1 MKWIYISVIP
11 IFLPKTVIQKHY
23 SQRVMAYMIHEL
35 EQGHKASDVK
45 AWPKDVFHWPSKGHL
60 PASSEK
66 LDFSCPVYHKHQ
78 KGKHFPSLKAIHQGS
93 KNLEATKI
101 RVAGV
106 KKEVH
111 IVCNTTKECVKLTFI
126 LVEVYTSHLTQ

>member
-1 MKWIYISVIP
+1 
-11 IFLPKTVIQKHY
+11 
-23 SQRVMAYMIHEL
+23 MIHEL

-45 AWPKDVFHWPSKGHL
+45 AWPKDVFHGPPKGNL
-60 PASSEK
+60 LASSEK

-78 KGKHFPSLKAIHQGS
+78 NSKHFPSLKAIHQGS

-111 IVCNTTKECVKLTFI
+111 IVWNTTKECVKLTFI
-126 LVEVYTSHLTQ
+126 LVEVYASHLIQ